1 MEDEVE
7 KPAAKNSK
15 ESSQKAKKGKAE
27 EAGNELGG
35 EMPPPKKARVQRK
48 KVKEEDGSEIEA
60 PPPKKARSQNK
71 KIKAGVD
78 DEASAVGDEAFDETP
93 MLEAAPKRTRLPRKA
108 AVVKVVKKEDDKD
121 ELDEEMV
128 EEAPKSKAG
137 RKKAGPNGAVKT
149 AKAVTKGGVTE
160 LEG

>member
-1 MEDEVE
+1 ME
-7 KPAAKNSK
+7 KPAATKSK
-15 ESSQKAKKGKAE
+15 ASSQKAKKGKAE
-27 EAGNELGG
+27 EAGNESGG
-35 EMPPPKKARVQRK
+35 EMPPLKKARVQRK
-48 KVKEEDGSEIEA
+48 KVKEEDGSEIEV
-60 PPPKKARSQNK
+60 PPPKKARSRNK

-78 DEASAVGDEAFDETP
+78 DEANPVEDVALDEAP

-108 AVVKVVKKEDDKD
+108 AVVKVVKEEDDMD

-128 EEAPKSKAG
+128 EEAPKPKAG

-160 LEG
+160 VEG